1 MCAICFAEPLLERW
15 PFSVAYQHEGA
26 QLRLMFS
33 SDACL
38 NLVATPAA
46 FRSIGD
52 ARSFLQAL
60 AAPASSAATSAA
72 APAAAV
78 TTSKIASLC
87 SNYRQA
93 ASSDIL
99 TEHCLT
105 RCMSYPGDSPATLA
119 ALFSPVQ
126 DCRVVTE
133 LLGWASLQS
142 SRCFSGGVV

>member
-1 MCAICFAEPLLERW
+1 MMGQGTTLRRDLLFAEPVLERW

-60 AAPASSAATSAA
+60 AAPASAAA
-72 APAAAV
+72 APAAAPATGM

-87 SNYRQA
+87 SNYRQG
-93 ASSDIL
+93 
-99 TEHCLT
+99 
-105 RCMSYPGDSPATLA
+105 PLA
-119 ALFSPVQ
+119 MH
-126 DCRVVTE
+126 
-133 LLGWASLQS
+133 
-142 SRCFSGGVV
+142 

>member
-1 MCAICFAEPLLERW
+1 MLRGALLFTEPLLERW

-60 AAPASSAATSAA
+60 ATPATSAA
-72 APAAAV
+72 APAAASAAAV
-78 TTSKIASLC
+78 TTSKVASLC

-93 ASSDIL
+93 PLIIFQHERCCLHARAVLMPDAHLSSFPL
-99 TEHCLT
+99 TLHDGKAV
-105 RCMSYPGDSPATLA
+105 RVA
-119 ALFSPVQ
+119 AKVGIFAV
-126 DCRVVTE
+126 
-133 LLGWASLQS
+133 
-142 SRCFSGGVV
+142 